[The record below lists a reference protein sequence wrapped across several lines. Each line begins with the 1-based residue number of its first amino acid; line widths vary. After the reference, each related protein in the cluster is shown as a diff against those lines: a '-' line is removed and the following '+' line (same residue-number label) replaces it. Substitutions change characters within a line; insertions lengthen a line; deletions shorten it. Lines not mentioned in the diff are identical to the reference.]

1 MPMHNPPHPG
11 EFIREVYL
19 DEFGISVRKV
29 AENLG
34 VSPST
39 FTRLLNGDSNVS
51 PEMALRLSKALGR
64 SAESWLSMQDSY
76 NLWKARREVDLRDVK
91 KIDTE
96 AA

>member
-1 MPMHNPPHPG
+1 MSMHNPPHPG
-11 EFIREVYL
+11 EFIRSVYL
-19 DEFGISVRKV
+19 EELGVSVRKV

-39 FTRLLNGDSNVS
+39 FTRLLNGQSNIS

-64 SAESWLSMQDSY
+64 SAESWLAMQDTY
-76 NLWKARREVDLRDVK
+76 DLWHARKEVDLKGVK
-91 KIDTE
+91 KVRAS